1 MYLYW
6 FRPYREGDGIK
17 RLLDTKSDEL
27 KPVFFDGM
35 TENGDS
41 SLQLD
46 PDQHSVVDPSV
57 ADPNPDPRVF
67 RPLGSRSG
75 SISQRYGSGF

>member
-6 FRPYREGDGIK
+6 FRPYRGGDEIK

-35 TENGDS
+35 TEKW
-41 SLQLD
+41 L
-46 PDQHSVVDPSV
+46 
-57 ADPNPDPRVF
+57 
-67 RPLGSRSG
+67 
-75 SISQRYGSGF
+75 